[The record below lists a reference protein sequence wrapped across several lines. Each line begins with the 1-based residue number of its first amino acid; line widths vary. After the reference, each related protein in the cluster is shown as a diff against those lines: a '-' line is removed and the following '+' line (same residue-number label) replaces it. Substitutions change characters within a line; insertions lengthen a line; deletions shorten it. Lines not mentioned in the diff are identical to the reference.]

1 MTMKKV
7 IELRHQGECEDLNES
22 NDDTISD
29 KWLKAGVVTR
39 LLVKNICPT
48 ENLGWEET
56 NPTNICQHP
65 HQHLQN
71 LLSA

>member
-29 KWLKAGVVTR
+29 KWLKAGVAKC
-39 LLVKNICPT
+39 LLVKKPFST
-48 ENLGWEET
+48 VNLGWEET
-56 NPTNICQHP
+56 NPTNICQS
-65 HQHLQN
+65 LQN
-71 LLSA
+71 PPSV

>member
-29 KWLKAGVVTR
+29 KWLKAGVATR
-39 LLVKNICPT
+39 LLVKKHFFNSKFG
-48 ENLGWEET
+48 LGG
-56 NPTNICQHP
+56 NQ
-65 HQHLQN
+65 
-71 LLSA
+71 SY

>member
-1 MTMKKV
+1 MMMKKV

-29 KWLKAGVVTR
+29 KWLKAGVATR
-39 LLVKNICPT
+39 LLLKKHFSIV
-48 ENLGWEET
+48 NLGCEET
-56 NPTNICQHP
+56 NPTNIHQHP

-71 LLSA
+71 LPSA